1 MKINGFKLKYSA
13 PELKHKVNN
22 EMRQIVLIDKNNESY
37 KSLSDG
43 DKKALT
49 HLVNAAKIIND
60 VALEMDH
67 PLNLVQKQALEVA
80 AETSPYAAN
89 ALKLFNS
96 LNGVAGSNG
105 LDKEPIEIFEGIRSY
120 EGCNFYPTDLGSA
133 ELQKIIAQM
142 LDEGKASEVQK
153 ILSARTMVRRDGK
166 YLKAIDYTEYFEPE
180 FSEIANEL
188 ECAAHYTTDELFKDY
203 LGWQAQALIQ
213 NNEDMDI
220 LADKH
225 WAKMQDTP
233 LEFTLSRENY
243 DDKLTPTIFANKE
256 LCARLEILNIKPVPK
271 DMLGIR
277 VGIVNKKG
285 TDLLLKFK
293 DEMIKLASLM
303 PYCDEY
309 VQNVGGS
316 KGLKQTMVDADIVA
330 LSGDYALCRGGITTA
345 QNLPNN
351 DKPSLAHGGGR
362 RNVYH
367 RQVRQG
373 SDKDKTHKILEGLVA
388 PELHKYYDED
398 ADHLFVIGHENGHS
412 LGPDSSYQTA
422 LGIYQHIIEEHKA
435 DVISAAMMPE
445 YVKAGIISEEMRK
458 SIYATWIIRRHFM
471 IAFPEDRE
479 AHRVADLI
487 EYNYLHEHGAFSFD
501 KNKKLHIDFDKM
513 KAVCKQ
519 LLADTIE
526 VQLSKSPDFAKE
538 FIDRWSSW
546 GDMQQYIA
554 DFKKN
559 LGVRPY
565 IEIVSAF

>member
-13 PELKHKVNN
+13 KDLKQKV
-22 EMRQIVLIDKNNESY
+22 EKQMRQVVLIDKNNESY
-37 KSLSDG
+37 KNLSDG

-105 LDKEPIEIFEGIRSY
+105 LDKEPVEIFEGIHAY
-120 EGCNFYPTDLGSA
+120 EGRNFYPTDLTSE
-133 ELQKIIAQM
+133 ELKDIIEEM
-142 LDEGKASEVQK
+142 LDEGRIAEIKA
-153 ILSARTMVRRDGK
+153 ILSARTMVRRDGD

-180 FSEIANEL
+180 FAEIANEL

-213 NNEDMDI
+213 NNVEMDI

-225 WAKMQDTP
+225 WAQMQETP
-233 LEFTLSRENY
+233 LEFTLSRESY
-243 DDKLTPTIFANKE
+243 DDKLTPTLFSDKALSK
-256 LCARLEILNIKPVPK
+256 RLEKLGINPIPK

-303 PYCDEY
+303 PYSDKY
-309 VQNVGGS
+309 VQNVGGK

-330 LSGDYALCRGGITTA
+330 LTGDYALCRGGITTA

-351 DKPSLAHGGGR
+351 DKPSLARGGGR

-367 RQVRQG
+367 RQVRQ
-373 SDKDKTHKILEGLVA
+373 STDKEKTKKILDGLVI

-398 ADHLFVIGHENGHS
+398 ADHLFTIGHENGHS

-445 YVKAGIISEEMRK
+445 YVKDGVISEETLK

-471 IAFPEDRE
+471 VAFPEDRE

-487 EYNYLHEHGAFSFD
+487 EYNYLHSHKAFYFD
-501 KNKKLHIDFDKM
+501 KNKKLHIDFEKT
-513 KAVCKQ
+513 KEVCKQ
-519 LLADTIE
+519 LLADVIE
-526 VQLSKSPDFAKE
+526 VQLSKSPECAKE
-538 FIDRWSSW
+538 FIDKWSAW
-546 GDMQQYIA
+546 GEMQQYIA

-565 IEIVSAF
+565 IKIVPSF

>member
-13 PELKHKVNN
+13 QDIKHKVNN
-22 EMRQIVLIDKNNESY
+22 EMRKIILIDKNQEAY
-37 KSLSDG
+37 KNLSEG
-43 DKKALT
+43 DKKALL
-49 HLVNAAKIIND
+49 HLVNAAKIMND

-80 AETSPYAAN
+80 AEKSPYAAN

-105 LDKEPIEIFEGIRSY
+105 LDKEPIEIFDGIHIY
-120 EGCNFYPTDLGSA
+120 EGRNFYPTDLDAA
-133 ELQKIIAQM
+133 ELQEIITQM
-142 LDEGKASEVQK
+142 LDDGKVEEVGK
-153 ILSARTMVRRDGK
+153 ILSARTMVRRDGA

-188 ECAAHYTTDELFKDY
+188 ECAAHYTTDHLLKDY

-213 NNEDMDI
+213 NNVEMDI

-225 WAKMQDTP
+225 WAQMQDTP

-243 DDKLTPTIFANKE
+243 DDKLTPTIFSNQK
-256 LCARLEILNIKPVPK
+256 LCKRLKSLNINPVPK

-277 VGIVNKKG
+277 VGIVNKQG
-285 TDLLLKFK
+285 TNLLLQFK

-303 PYCDEY
+303 PYNDEY
-309 VQNVGGS
+309 VQNVGGQ
-316 KGLKQTMVDADIVA
+316 KGLKQTMVDVDIAA
-330 LSGDYALCRGGITTA
+330 LTGDYALCRGGITTA

-351 DKPSLAHGGGR
+351 DKPSLARGGGR

-367 RQVRQG
+367 RQVRQ
-373 SDKDKTHKILEGLVA
+373 STDKEKTQKILAKLVI

-398 ADHLFVIGHENGHS
+398 ADHLFTIGHENGHS

-445 YVKAGIISEEMRK
+445 YVKDGIISEETLK
-458 SIYATWIIRRHFM
+458 SIYTTWIVRRHFM
-471 IAFPEDRE
+471 IAFPADKE

-487 EYNYLHEHGAFSFD
+487 EYNYLHDNKAFYFD
-501 KNKKLHIDFDKM
+501 EDNKLHIDFEKM
-513 KAVCKQ
+513 KTVCKQ
-519 LLADTIE
+519 LLAEVIK
-526 VQLSKSPDFAKE
+526 VQLSKSPETAKK
-538 FIDRWSSW
+538 FIDKWSAW
-546 GDMQQYIA
+546 GEMQQYIA

-565 IEIVSAF
+565 IEIVSSF

>member
-13 PELKHKVNN
+13 SELKQKVTK
-22 EMRQIVLIDKNNESY
+22 EMRQVVLIDKDNESY
-37 KSLSDG
+37 KNLSEG
-43 DKKALT
+43 DKKALI

-80 AETSPYAAN
+80 AEKSPYAAN
-89 ALKLFNS
+89 SLRLFNS

-105 LDKEPIEIFEGIRSY
+105 LDKEPVEIFEGIHIY
-120 EGCNFYPTDLGSA
+120 EGKNFYPTDLDA
-133 ELQKIIAQM
+133 EELREIINKM
-142 LDEGKASEVQK
+142 LDEGKIEEVKQ
-153 ILSARTMVRRDGK
+153 ILSARTMVRREGN

-213 NNEDMDI
+213 NNEEMDI

-225 WAKMQDTP
+225 WAKMQETP

-243 DDKLTPTIFANKE
+243 DDKLTPTIFSDKK
-256 LCARLEILNIKPVPK
+256 LCERLKRLNINPVPK

-293 DEMIKLASLM
+293 DEMVKLASLM

-309 VQNVGGS
+309 TQNVGGS

-330 LSGDYALCRGGITTA
+330 LTGDYALCRGGITTA

-373 SDKDKTHKILEGLVA
+373 TDKEKAQKILQGLVA

-445 YVKAGIISEEMRK
+445 YVKAGIISEEMLK

-471 IAFPEDRE
+471 VAFPEDKE

-487 EYNYLHEHGAFSFD
+487 EYNYLHDHGAFYFD
-501 KNKKLHIDFDKM
+501 KDKKLHIDFEKM
-513 KAVCKQ
+513 KEVCRN
-519 LLADTIE
+519 LLADTIK
-526 VQLSKSPDFAKE
+526 VQLSKSPETARK
-538 FIDRWSSW
+538 FIDKWSAW
-546 GDMQQYIA
+546 GQMQQYIA

-565 IEIVSAF
+565 IEIVSSF

>member
-13 PELKHKVNN
+13 QELKQKVNK
-22 EMRQIVLIDKNNESY
+22 ETRQIVLIDKESESY
-37 KSLSDG
+37 KSLSEG
-43 DKKALT
+43 DKKALI
-49 HLVNAAKIIND
+49 HLVNAAKIMND

-80 AETSPYAAN
+80 AEKSPYAAN
-89 ALKLFNS
+89 ALRLFNS

-105 LDKEPIEIFEGIRSY
+105 LDKEPVEIFEGIHIY
-120 EGCNFYPTDLGSA
+120 EGRNFYPTDLSA
-133 ELQKIIAQM
+133 EELREIINTM
-142 LDEGKASEVQK
+142 LDEGRIEEVKQ
-153 ILSARTMVRRDGK
+153 ILSARTMVRRDGD

-180 FSEIANEL
+180 FSEMANEL

-213 NNEDMDI
+213 NNEEMDV

-225 WAKMQDTP
+225 WAEMQETP

-243 DDKLTPTIFANKE
+243 DDKLTPTIFSDKV
-256 LCARLEILNIKPVPK
+256 LCNRLEKLNIKPVPK

-293 DEMIKLASLM
+293 DEMVKLASLM

-309 VQNVGGS
+309 AQNVGS
-316 KGLKQTMVDADIVA
+316 NKGLKQTMVDADIVA
-330 LSGDYALCRGGITTA
+330 LTGDYALCRGGITTA

-351 DKPSLAHGGGR
+351 DKPSLARGGGR

-367 RQVRQG
+367 RQVRLG
-373 SDKDKTHKILEGLVA
+373 ADKEKAQKILKGLVA

-445 YVKAGIISEEMRK
+445 YVKDGIISEEMLK

-471 IAFPEDRE
+471 VAFPEDRE

-487 EYNYLHEHGAFSFD
+487 EYNYLHDHGAFYFD
-501 KNKKLHIDFDKM
+501 ENKKLHIDFEKM
-513 KAVCKQ
+513 KEVCKQ
-519 LLADTIE
+519 LLADTIR
-526 VQLSKSPDFAKE
+526 VQLSKSPQTAQK
-538 FIDRWSSW
+538 FIDKWSGW
-546 GDMQQYIA
+546 GEMQQYIA

-565 IEIVSAF
+565 IEIVSSF

>member
-13 PELKHKVNN
+13 SELKQKVTK
-22 EMRQIVLIDKNNESY
+22 EMRQIVLIDKDNESY
-37 KSLSDG
+37 KNLSEG
-43 DKKALT
+43 DKKALI

-80 AETSPYAAN
+80 AEKSPYAAN
-89 ALKLFNS
+89 ALRLFNS

-105 LDKEPIEIFEGIRSY
+105 LDKEPVEIFEGIHIY
-120 EGCNFYPTDLGSA
+120 EGKNFYPTDLDA
-133 ELQKIIAQM
+133 EELREIINKM
-142 LDEGKASEVQK
+142 LDEGKIEEVKQ
-153 ILSARTMVRRDGK
+153 ILSARTMVRREGN

-213 NNEDMDI
+213 NNEEMDI

-225 WAKMQDTP
+225 WAKMQETP

-243 DDKLTPTIFANKE
+243 DDKLTPTIFSDKK
-256 LCARLEILNIKPVPK
+256 LCERLERLNINPVPK

-293 DEMIKLASLM
+293 DEMVKLASLM

-309 VQNVGGS
+309 TQNVGGS

-330 LSGDYALCRGGITTA
+330 LTGDYALCRGGITTA

-373 SDKDKTHKILEGLVA
+373 TDKEKAQKILQGLVA

-445 YVKAGIISEEMRK
+445 YVKAGIISEEMLK

-471 IAFPEDRE
+471 VAFPEDRE

-487 EYNYLHEHGAFSFD
+487 EYNYLHDHGAFYFD
-501 KNKKLHIDFDKM
+501 ENKKLHIDFEKM
-513 KAVCKQ
+513 KEVCKQ
-519 LLADTIE
+519 LLADTIK
-526 VQLSKSPDFAKE
+526 VQLSKSPETAKK
-538 FIDRWSSW
+538 FIDKWSAW
-546 GDMQQYIA
+546 GQMQQYIA

-565 IEIVSAF
+565 IEIVSSF

>member
-13 PELKHKVNN
+13 QDIKRRVNN
-22 EMRQIVLIDKNNESY
+22 EMRQIVLIDKNQEAY
-37 KSLSDG
+37 KKLSEG
-43 DKKALT
+43 DKKALL
-49 HLVNAAKIIND
+49 HLVNAAKIMND

-80 AETSPYAAN
+80 AEKSPYAAN

-105 LDKEPIEIFEGIRSY
+105 LDKEPVEIFEGIHIY
-120 EGCNFYPTDLGSA
+120 EGRNFYPTDLSAA
-133 ELQKIIAQM
+133 ELQEIIIWM
-142 LDEGKASEVQK
+142 LDDGRVEEVKK
-153 ILSARTMVRRDGK
+153 ILSARTMVRRDGE

-188 ECAAHYTTDELFKDY
+188 ECAAHYTTDHLLKDY

-213 NNEDMDI
+213 NNVEMDI

-225 WAKMQDTP
+225 WAQMQDTP
-233 LEFTLSRENY
+233 LEFTVSRENY
-243 DDKLTPTIFANKE
+243 DDKLTPTIFSNQE
-256 LCARLEILNIKPVPK
+256 LCARLKNLNINPVPK
-271 DMLGIR
+271 DMLGVR
-277 VGIVNKKG
+277 VGIVNKQG
-285 TDLLLKFK
+285 TDLLLQFK

-303 PYCDEY
+303 PYNDEY
-309 VQNVGGS
+309 SQNVGGQ

-330 LSGDYALCRGGITTA
+330 LTGDYALCRGGITTA

-351 DKPSLAHGGGR
+351 DKPSLARGGGR

-367 RQVRQG
+367 RQVRQ
-373 SDKDKTHKILEGLVA
+373 STDKEKTRKILAELVI

-398 ADHLFVIGHENGHS
+398 ADHLFTIGHENGHS

-445 YVKAGIISEEMRK
+445 YVKDGIISEETLK
-458 SIYATWIIRRHFM
+458 SIYTTWIVRRHFM
-471 IAFPEDRE
+471 IAFPADKE

-487 EYNYLHEHGAFSFD
+487 EYNYLHDNRAFYFD
-501 KNKKLHIDFDKM
+501 EDKKLHIDFEKM
-513 KAVCKQ
+513 KEVCKQ
-519 LLADTIE
+519 LLAEIIK
-526 VQLSKSPDFAKE
+526 VQLSKSPEIAKK
-538 FIDRWSSW
+538 FIDKWSNW
-546 GDMQQYIA
+546 GEMQQYIA

-565 IEIVSAF
+565 IEIVSSF

>member
-13 PELKHKVNN
+13 SELKQKVSK
-22 EMRQIVLIDKNNESY
+22 EMRQIVLIDKDNESY
-37 KSLSDG
+37 KNLSDG

-105 LDKEPIEIFEGIRSY
+105 LDKEPVEIFEGIHSY
-120 EGCNFYPTDLGSA
+120 EGCNFYPTDLDSA
-133 ELQKIIAQM
+133 ELQKIINQM
-142 LDEGKASEVQK
+142 LDDGRTEEVKK

-213 NNEDMDI
+213 NNVEMDI

-256 LCARLEILNIKPVPK
+256 LCERLEKLGINPVPK

-303 PYCDEY
+303 PYCNEY
-309 VQNVGGS
+309 TQNVGGN

-330 LSGDYALCRGGITTA
+330 LTGDYALCRGGITTA

-351 DKPSLAHGGGR
+351 DKPALSHGGGR

-367 RQVRQG
+367 RQVRQC
-373 SDKDKTHKILEGLVA
+373 SDKIKTQKILDGLVA

-445 YVKAGIISEEMRK
+445 YVKAGIISEEMLK

-471 IAFPEDRE
+471 IAFPQDRE

-487 EYNYLHEHGAFSFD
+487 EYNYLHEHGAFYFD
-501 KNKKLHIDFDKM
+501 KDKKLHIDFEKM
-513 KAVCKQ
+513 KNVCKQ
-519 LLADTIE
+519 LLADTIK
-526 VQLSKSPDFAKE
+526 VQLSKSPDYAKD
-538 FIDRWSSW
+538 FIDRWSDW
-546 GDMQQYIA
+546 KDMQQYIA

-565 IEIVSAF
+565 IEIVSSF

>member
-13 PELKHKVNN
+13 KDLRQKVSK

-37 KSLSDG
+37 KGLSDG
-43 DKKALT
+43 DKKALE

-105 LDKEPIEIFEGIRSY
+105 LDKEPVEIFEGIHIY
-120 EGCNFYPTDLGSA
+120 EGRNFYPTDLTSE
-133 ELQKIIAQM
+133 ELKDIIEEM
-142 LDEGKASEVQK
+142 LDEGKISEVK
-153 ILSARTMVRRDGK
+153 AILSARTMVRRDGD

-180 FSEIANEL
+180 FAEIANEL
-188 ECAAHYTTDELFKDY
+188 ECAAYYTTDELFKDY

-213 NNEDMDI
+213 NNAEMDV

-225 WAKMQDTP
+225 WAEMQNTP

-243 DDKLTPTIFANKE
+243 DDKLTPTIFSDKK
-256 LCARLEILNIKPVPK
+256 LCERLEKLNIKPVPK

-277 VGIVNKKG
+277 VGVVNKKG

-309 VQNVGGS
+309 MQNVGGK

-330 LSGDYALCRGGITTA
+330 LTGDYALCRGGITTA

-351 DKPSLAHGGGR
+351 DKPSLARGGGR

-373 SDKDKTHKILEGLVA
+373 GDKEKTKKILEGLVA
-388 PELHKYYDED
+388 PELHKYYDKD
-398 ADHLFVIGHENGHS
+398 ADHLFTIGHENGHS

-445 YVKAGIISEEMRK
+445 YVKAGIIDEETLK
-458 SIYATWIIRRHFM
+458 SIYATWVIRRHFM
-471 IAFPEDRE
+471 VAFPRDKE

-487 EYNYLHEHGAFSFD
+487 EYNYLHDHGAFYFD
-501 KNKKLHIDFDKM
+501 KDKKLHIDFEKM
-513 KAVCKQ
+513 KEVCKQ
-519 LLADTIE
+519 LLADVIR
-526 VQLSKSPDFAKE
+526 VQLSKSPQTAEDFINK
-538 FIDRWSSW
+538 WSAW
-546 GDMQQYIA
+546 GEMQQYIA

-565 IEIVSAF
+565 IEIVSSF

>member
-13 PELKHKVNN
+13 KDLRQKVSK
-22 EMRQIVLIDKNNESY
+22 EMRQVVLIDKNNESY
-37 KSLSDG
+37 KNLSDG
-43 DKKALT
+43 DKKALV

-105 LDKEPIEIFEGIRSY
+105 LDKEPVEIFEGIHIY
-120 EGCNFYPTDLGSA
+120 EGRNFYPTDLSSE
-133 ELQKIIAQM
+133 ELRDIIEEM
-142 LDEGKASEVQK
+142 LDEGRTDEVAK
-153 ILSARTMVRRDGK
+153 ILSARTMVRRDGN

-180 FSEIANEL
+180 FAEIANEL

-213 NNEDMDI
+213 NNVEMDI

-225 WAKMQDTP
+225 WAEMQDTP

-243 DDKLTPTIFANKE
+243 DDKLTPTIFSDKK
-256 LCARLEILNIKPVPK
+256 LCNRLEKLNIKPVPK

-293 DEMIKLASLM
+293 DEMVKLASLM

-309 VQNVGGS
+309 VQNVGG
-316 KGLKQTMVDADIVA
+316 KNGLKQTMVDADIVA
-330 LSGDYALCRGGITTA
+330 LTGDYALCRGGITTA

-351 DKPSLAHGGGR
+351 DKPSLARGGGR

-373 SDKDKTHKILEGLVA
+373 ADKEKARKILKGLVA
-388 PELHKYYDED
+388 PELHKYYNED

-445 YVKAGIISEEMRK
+445 YVKDGIISEEMLK
-458 SIYATWIIRRHFM
+458 SIYTTWIIRRHFM
-471 IAFPEDRE
+471 VAFPQDKE

-487 EYNYLHEHGAFSFD
+487 EYNYLNDHGAFYFD
-501 KNKKLHIDFDKM
+501 EGRKLHIDFERM
-513 KAVCKQ
+513 KDVCKQ
-519 LLADTIE
+519 LLADTVK
-526 VQLSKSPDFAKE
+526 VQLSKSPQTAEDFINK
-538 FIDRWSSW
+538 WSAW
-546 GDMQQYIA
+546 GEIQQYIA

-565 IEIVSAF
+565 IEIVSSF

>member
-1 MKINGFKLKYSA
+1 MKINGFTLKYSA
-13 PELKHKVNN
+13 KDLKQKVSK
-22 EMRQIVLIDKNNESY
+22 EMRKIVLIDKESEAY
-37 KSLSDG
+37 KNLSDG
-43 DKKALT
+43 DKKALV

-80 AETSPYAAN
+80 AETSPYASN

-105 LDKEPIEIFEGIRSY
+105 LDKEPVEIFEGIHAY
-120 EGCNFYPTDLGSA
+120 EGRNFYPIDLSA
-133 ELQKIIAQM
+133 SELRDIIIKM
-142 LDEGKASEVQK
+142 LDAGKISDVAK
-153 ILSARTMVRRDGK
+153 ILSARTMVRREGDV
-166 YLKAIDYTEYFEPE
+166 LKAIDYTEYFEPE

-203 LGWQAQALIQ
+203 LGWQVQALLQ
-213 NNEDMDI
+213 NNVEMDI

-225 WAKMQDTP
+225 WAQMQNTP

-243 DDKLTPTIFANKE
+243 DDKLTPTIFADKE
-256 LCARLEILNIKPVPK
+256 LCDRLEKLNIKPVPK

-277 VGIVNKKG
+277 VGIVNKQG

-303 PYCDEY
+303 PYNDEY
-309 VQNVGGS
+309 IQNVGG
-316 KGLKQTMVDADIVA
+316 KNGLKQTMVDADIAA
-330 LSGDYALCRGGITTA
+330 LTGDYALCRGGITTA

-351 DKPSLAHGGGR
+351 DKPSLARGGGR

-367 RQVRQG
+367 RQVRQ
-373 SDKDKTHKILEGLVA
+373 STDKQKTQKILEALVS
-388 PELHKYYDED
+388 PDLHKYYDED
-398 ADHLFVIGHENGHS
+398 ADHLFTIGHENGHS

-445 YVKAGIISEEMRK
+445 YVKDGIISEETLK
-458 SIYATWIIRRHFM
+458 SIYTTWVVRRHFM
-471 IAFPEDRE
+471 VAFPQDKE

-487 EYNYLHEHGAFSFD
+487 EYNYLHDNGAFYFD
-501 KNKKLHIDFDKM
+501 KNKKLHIDFEKM
-513 KAVCKQ
+513 KEVCKQ
-519 LLADTIE
+519 LLADVIK
-526 VQLSKSPDFAKE
+526 VQLSKSPKVAAE
-538 FIDRWSSW
+538 FIDKWSAW
-546 GDMQQYIA
+546 GNMQQYIA

-565 IEIVSAF
+565 IEIVSSF

>member
-13 PELKHKVNN
+13 SELKQKVTK
-22 EMRQIVLIDKNNESY
+22 EMRQIVLIDKDNESY
-37 KSLSDG
+37 KNLSEG
-43 DKKALT
+43 DKKALI

-80 AETSPYAAN
+80 AEKSPYAAN
-89 ALKLFNS
+89 ALRLFNS

-105 LDKEPIEIFEGIRSY
+105 LDKEPVEIFEGIHIY
-120 EGCNFYPTDLGSA
+120 EGKNFYPTDLDA
-133 ELQKIIAQM
+133 EELREIINKM
-142 LDEGKASEVQK
+142 LDEGKIEEVKQ
-153 ILSARTMVRRDGK
+153 ILSARTMVRRDGE
-166 YLKAIDYTEYFEPE
+166 YLKATDYTEYFEPE

-213 NNEDMDI
+213 NNEEMDI

-225 WAKMQDTP
+225 WAKMQETP

-243 DDKLTPTIFANKE
+243 DDKLTPTIFSDKK
-256 LCARLEILNIKPVPK
+256 LCERLERLNIKPVPK

-293 DEMIKLASLM
+293 DEMVKLASLM

-309 VQNVGGS
+309 AQNVGGS
-316 KGLKQTMVDADIVA
+316 KGLKQAMVDADIVA
-330 LSGDYALCRGGITTA
+330 LTGDYALCRGGITTA

-373 SDKDKTHKILEGLVA
+373 TDKEKTQKILQGLVA

-445 YVKAGIISEEMRK
+445 YVKDGIISEEMLK

-471 IAFPEDRE
+471 VAFPEDRE

-487 EYNYLHEHGAFSFD
+487 EYNYLHDHGAFYFD
-501 KNKKLHIDFDKM
+501 KDKKLHIDFEKM
-513 KAVCKQ
+513 KEVCKQ
-519 LLADTIE
+519 LLADTIK
-526 VQLSKSPDFAKE
+526 VQLSKSPETAKK
-538 FIDRWSSW
+538 FIDKWSAW
-546 GDMQQYIA
+546 GQMQQYIA

-565 IEIVSAF
+565 IKIVSSF

>member
-1 MKINGFKLKYSA
+1 MKINGFTLKYSA
-13 PELKHKVNN
+13 KDLKQKVSK
-22 EMRQIVLIDKNNESY
+22 EMRKIVLIDKESEAY
-37 KSLSDG
+37 KNLSDG
-43 DKKALT
+43 DKKALV

-80 AETSPYAAN
+80 AETSPYASN

-105 LDKEPIEIFEGIRSY
+105 LDKEPVEIFEGIHAY
-120 EGCNFYPTDLGSA
+120 EGRNFYPTDLSA
-133 ELQKIIAQM
+133 SELRDIVVKM
-142 LDEGKASEVQK
+142 LDAGKISDVAQ
-153 ILSARTMVRRDGK
+153 ILSARTMVRREGDV
-166 YLKAIDYTEYFEPE
+166 LKAIDYTEYFEPE

-203 LGWQAQALIQ
+203 LGWQVQALLQ
-213 NNEDMDI
+213 NNVEMDI

-225 WAKMQDTP
+225 WAQMQNTP

-243 DDKLTPTIFANKE
+243 DDKLTPTIFADRE
-256 LCARLEILNIKPVPK
+256 LCDRLEKLNIKPVPK

-277 VGIVNKKG
+277 VGIVNKQG

-303 PYCDEY
+303 PYNDEY
-309 VQNVGGS
+309 VQNVGG
-316 KGLKQTMVDADIVA
+316 KNGLKQTMVDADIAA
-330 LSGDYALCRGGITTA
+330 LTGDYALCRGGITTA

-351 DKPSLAHGGGR
+351 DKPSLARGGGR

-367 RQVRQG
+367 RQVRQ
-373 SDKDKTHKILEGLVA
+373 STDKQKTQKILEALVSRD
-388 PELHKYYDED
+388 LHKYYDED
-398 ADHLFVIGHENGHS
+398 ADHLFTIGHENGHS

-445 YVKAGIISEEMRK
+445 YVKDGIISEETLK
-458 SIYATWIIRRHFM
+458 SIYTTWVVRRHFM
-471 IAFPEDRE
+471 VAFPQDKE

-487 EYNYLHEHGAFSFD
+487 EYNYLHDNGAFYFD
-501 KNKKLHIDFDKM
+501 KNKKLHIDFEKM
-513 KAVCKQ
+513 KEVCKQ
-519 LLADTIE
+519 LLADVIK
-526 VQLSKSPDFAKE
+526 VQLSKSPKVAAE
-538 FIDRWSSW
+538 FIDKWSAW

-565 IEIVSAF
+565 IEIVSSF